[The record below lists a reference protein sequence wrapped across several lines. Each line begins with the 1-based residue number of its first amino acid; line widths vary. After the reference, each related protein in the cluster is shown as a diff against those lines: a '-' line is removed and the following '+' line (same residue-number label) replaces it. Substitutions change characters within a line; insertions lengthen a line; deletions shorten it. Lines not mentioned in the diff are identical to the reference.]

1 MFELLDLK
9 SVANWLGLFGIA
21 VFAISGALDAARKNM
36 DILGFMLIG
45 TLTGLGGGT
54 ARDILL
60 GKFPVYW
67 VQEPTYVGLCL
78 LLSALTYFIVPAVSS
93 RAKALIWM
101 DALGLSLFC
110 VLGAQIAVT
119 LGVSPLICVCMGV
132 ITASFGGIMRD
143 VLCGYDLVLGS
154 RELYVTVAVSG
165 ATIYLVL
172 HWLGIHE
179 DFAAIGGFLAAL
191 SLRSAAII
199 WGLSL
204 PSYTTSHEQSHGS
217 NPKP

>member
-1 MFELLDLK
+1 MFELLDLS
-9 SVANWLGLFGIA
+9 SVVNWLGLFGIA

-54 ARDILL
+54 ARDLLL
-60 GKFPVYW
+60 GRFPVYW
-67 VQEPTYVGLCL
+67 VEDATYVGLCL
-78 LLSALTYFIVPAVSS
+78 LLSGLTYFLVPIIAS

-110 VLGAQIAVT
+110 VIGTQIAVQQ
-119 LGVSPLICVCMGV
+119 GVSPLICICMGV

-143 VLCGYDLVLGS
+143 VLCGYDLVLGT
-154 RELYVTVAVSG
+154 REIYVTAAVSG
-165 ATIYLVL
+165 ATVYLLL
-172 HWLGIHE
+172 HWMGANE
-179 DFAAIGGFLAAL
+179 DTAAIGGFLIAFI
-191 SLRSAAII
+191 LRSLAII

-204 PSYTTSHEQSHGS
+204 PSYHPDKTRGDE
-217 NPKP
+217 

>member
-1 MFELLDLK
+1 MFELLNLS
-9 SVANWLGLFGIA
+9 SVVNWLGLFGIA

-54 ARDILL
+54 VRDLLL
-60 GKFPVYW
+60 GKLPVYW
-67 VQEPTYVGLCL
+67 VEEPAYVGMCL
-78 LLSALTYFIVPAVSS
+78 LLSAITYFIVPIIAS

-119 LGVSPLICVCMGV
+119 QGVSPLICVCMGV

-154 RELYVTVAVSG
+154 RELYVTAAVSG
-165 ATIYLVL
+165 AAVYLAL

-179 DFAAIGGFLAAL
+179 DIAAIGGFLAAL
-191 SLRSAAII
+191 TLRSAAII

-204 PSYTTSHEQSHGS
+204 PSYTPSQNNNQGR
-217 NPKP
+217 

>member
-1 MFELLDLK
+1 MFELLNLN
-9 SVANWLGLFGIA
+9 SVVNWLGLFGIA

-54 ARDILL
+54 ARDLLL
-60 GKFPVYW
+60 GRFPVYW
-67 VQEPTYVGLCL
+67 VEDATYVGLCL
-78 LLSALTYFIVPAVSS
+78 LLSGLTYFVVPVIAS
-93 RAKALIWM
+93 RVKVLIWM

-110 VLGAQIAVT
+110 VIGAQIAVQ
-119 LGVSPLICVCMGV
+119 LGFTPLICVCMGV

-154 RELYVTVAVSG
+154 RELYVTAAVSG
-165 ATIYLVL
+165 ATVYLML
-172 HWLGIHE
+172 HWLDVNE
-179 DFAAIGGFLAAL
+179 DIAVIGGVL
-191 SLRSAAII
+191 SAFILRSLAII

-204 PSYTTSHEQSHGS
+204 PSYR
-217 NPKP
+217 PVKM